1 MMTDPIADMLSRIRN
16 GLMVGH
22 EKVTVHSSKMA
33 QRLAHILKQTGFI
46 EDFAVGRV
54 EHRESLVLK
63 MKYDNDGVAVI
74 EGLKRVSRPGL
85 RIYSAKDE
93 LPSVRGGLGI
103 AVVSTSKG
111 VMTCHEAKKLG
122 IGGEI
127 LCYVW

>member
-22 EKVTVHSSKMA
+22 EKVTVKSSKMA
-33 QRLAHILKQTGFI
+33 QRLARILKQTGFI
-46 EDFAVGRV
+46 EDFDVGRV

-63 MKYDNDGVAVI
+63 MKYDNGGDPVI
-74 EGLKRVSRPGL
+74 EGLRRVSRPGL
-85 RIYSAKDE
+85 RVYSAKDE

-122 IGGEI
+122 IGGEV
-127 LCYVW
+127 LCFVW